1 MRWLCTSWRCII
13 GEHAEE
19 ELNWRSGTRGVVMVG
34 AGAVY
39 SVCEES
45 VRQRRG
51 TTRGCRGAGTHRDER
66 ERATRVDRDAPRF
79 VELGACAFAV
89 EVASSAA
96 TGECGDVIGGE
107 VETADIVGV
116 VVLRCIMGNT

>member
-1 MRWLCTSWRCII
+1 
-13 GEHAEE
+13 
-19 ELNWRSGTRGVVMVG
+19 MVPTTAHITPPVG
-34 AGAVY
+34 SSL
-39 SVCEES
+39 SVFPN
-45 VRQRRG
+45 V
-51 TTRGCRGAGTHRDER
+51 GAGTHHDER